1 MSDKVRIYS
10 IPKLLFCSPLT
21 SEACKGLSDMLAR
34 TTYTGRTQTGTRHS
48 VLPIQILSNS

>member
-48 VLPIQILSNS
+48 VLPIQVLSNS